1 LLRLDD
7 DHRHRIVMSPLY
19 RAAMTFLIIAAVF
32 CGIAFLFHVLSIGAA
47 MARCS
52 ARSQAEPVPAS
63 APAVSIIR
71 PLCGIENHIAET
83 LRTTFVLDYPD
94 YEIILCVASA
104 ADPVIPVVEALI
116 AEYPQR
122 QARLLIGDERIS
134 NNPKLN
140 NCVKGWNA
148 ARHDWIAIADSNVL
162 MPPDYLQRLLAS
174 WQDDTGL
181 VCAPPIGSRP
191 QNFWAELECAVL
203 NTYQARVQYFADTIG
218 LGFAQGKTLF
228 WRRAVHDD
236 AGGIRRLA
244 ADLAEDA
251 ASTKVVRAAGLKVR
265 LVDRPFEQPLGYRT
279 AREVW
284 RRQTRWARL
293 RRACFPLYFLPEIFS
308 GALFPAI
315 ALGIAADALGGPVA
329 PVIFLFALVWY
340 GAEMALAYAA
350 RWHLS
355 PLYPMQA
362 LLRDL
367 LLPVL
372 WLDALLGSDFEWRG
386 NAMSVAADGEDSIAA
401 PIQ

>member
-1 LLRLDD
+1 LRLDD
-7 DHRHRIVMSPLY
+7 DQRHPTVMTPLY
-19 RAAMTFLIIAAVF
+19 RAAMTLLILAAAF
-32 CGIAFLFHVLSIGAA
+32 SGLAFLFHVLSTGAA
-47 MARCS
+47 TARCM
-52 ARSQAEPVPAS
+52 ARSQFEPVPPA

-94 YEIILCVASA
+94 YEIIFCVAAA

-116 AEYPQR
+116 AEYPHR
-122 QARLLIGDERIS
+122 RARLLIGDERIS

-148 ARHDWIAIADSNVL
+148 AAHDWIALADSNVL
-162 MPPDYLQRLLAS
+162 MPRDYIQRLLVS

-191 QNFWAELECAVL
+191 QNFWAELECAFL

-218 LGFAQGKTLF
+218 LGFAQGKTMF
-228 WRRAVHDD
+228 WRRAVLDD

-251 ASTKVVRAAGLKVR
+251 ASTKVVRAAGLTVR

-279 AREVW
+279 AIEVW
-284 RRQTRWARL
+284 RRQSRWARL

-315 ALGIAADALGGPVA
+315 ALGAAVDALNGPVA
-329 PVIFLFALVWY
+329 PAVFLFALVWY
-340 GAEMALAYAA
+340 GAEAALAYAA

-355 PLYPMQA
+355 PLYPVQA

-372 WLDALLGSDFEWRG
+372 WLDGLLGSDFEWRG
-386 NAMSVAADGEDSIAA
+386 NAMSVAADSQTA
-401 PIQ
+401 